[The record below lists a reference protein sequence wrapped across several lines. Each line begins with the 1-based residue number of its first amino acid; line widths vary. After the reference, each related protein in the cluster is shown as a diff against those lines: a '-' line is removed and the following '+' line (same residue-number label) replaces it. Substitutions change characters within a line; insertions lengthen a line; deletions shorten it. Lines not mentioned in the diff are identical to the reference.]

1 MRCRQLAVWAAAS
14 LWIALAAGMLGR
26 YLWPLDLFAHFRVQ
40 YAVLFVLI
48 AVLLWIF
55 KRRMLSVVS
64 LAGAVVSAVPLMAY
78 LAPGTGPSASASSPH
93 FRVITFNAWI
103 ASRDIRS
110 TADFLRRADADA
122 IVLQEL
128 PAHEVMELRERL
140 SSYPYW
146 YIEPLSSRVAILS
159 RWPIR
164 EAVPFRSG
172 SGGIIGSRVALD
184 WMGQRIQLLGVHL
197 HWPLSGWSS
206 RLRNEELRSIAAWA
220 REQQDPVL
228 VAGDFNITPWSA
240 HFAELLSRSGLRD
253 CAQGE
258 GLRGSWP
265 AQLPLFRIRIDHCL
279 ASAHFRTVEVRVGP
293 MLRSDHLPV
302 SADLIF
308 DATRDSDAGR
318 SSA

>member
-1 MRCRQLAVWAAAS
+1 
-14 LWIALAAGMLGR
+14 
-26 YLWPLDLFAHFRVQ
+26 
-40 YAVLFVLI
+40 
-48 AVLLWIF
+48 
-55 KRRMLSVVS
+55 
-64 LAGAVVSAVPLMAY
+64 
-78 LAPGTGPSASASSPH
+78 
-93 FRVITFNAWI
+93 
-103 ASRDIRS
+103 
-110 TADFLRRADADA
+110 
-122 IVLQEL
+122 
-128 PAHEVMELRERL
+128 
-140 SSYPYW
+140 
-146 YIEPLSSRVAILS
+146 
-159 RWPIR
+159 
-164 EAVPFRSG
+164 
-172 SGGIIGSRVALD
+172 
-184 WMGQRIQLLGVHL
+184 LLGVHL